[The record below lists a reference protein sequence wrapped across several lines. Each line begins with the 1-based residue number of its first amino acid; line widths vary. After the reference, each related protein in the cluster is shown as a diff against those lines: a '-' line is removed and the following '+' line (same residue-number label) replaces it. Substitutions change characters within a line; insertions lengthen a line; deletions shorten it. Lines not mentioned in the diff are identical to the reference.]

1 MAESYSNRFLYAKEV
16 ARTKQIHKKN
26 LKNMKP
32 TSKSNARKNC
42 DNSTP
47 MKHSFLENN
56 GKRLML
62 QKERQKKIE
71 RENLQLL
78 RKLSAI
84 KNRKTDSFVLPKRS
98 LQRSH
103 RARTIQNEQRIRDNL
118 RIMRSIRNQKGVY
131 NVSSWEDDR
140 RKTEILL
147 KRMKGSPTVGHL
159 STSLRK
165 KKSSSTH
172 SSKTSS
178 NNGLS
183 SRDNLLEASKQSVF
197 DVVHMKNKRKEL
209 RYDSVRKV
217 SNHLLKISLTCSPL
231 DGGISVNVLD
241 SDAGFRY
248 GMNMKLEDPVHK
260 MDDDEIITILTELG
274 ERLTVKDIGSGRGV
288 LALN

>member
-1 MAESYSNRFLYAKEV
+1 
-16 ARTKQIHKKN
+16 
-26 LKNMKP
+26 MKP
-32 TSKSNARKNC
+32 TSKSNAKKHC

-47 MKHSFLENN
+47 QKHSFLENN

-78 RKLSAI
+78 RKLAAI
-84 KNRKTDSFVLPKRS
+84 KNRKTDAFVPPKRIPKKS
-98 LQRSH
+98 Q
-103 RARTIQNEQRIRDNL
+103 RARKIQNEQRIRDNL

-159 STSLRK
+159 STSSRRK
-165 KKSSSTH
+165 KKSSSTFL

-178 NNGLS
+178 KS
-183 SRDNLLEASKQSVF
+183 SRDNALEASKQSVF
-197 DVVHMKNKRKEL
+197 DTVNMKRKRKEL

-217 SNHLLKISLTCSPL
+217 SGHLLKISLTCSPES
-231 DGGISVNVLD
+231 GEISVNVLD
-241 SDAGFRY
+241 SDAGCRY
-248 GMNMKLEDPVHK
+248 DMNMKLEDPVHK
-260 MDDDEIITILTELG
+260 MDDDEITTILTELG
-274 ERLTVKDIGSGRGV
+274 ERLTIRGIQSGRGL
-288 LALN
+288 LAIDNS